1 MQLLFESQGKRVSV
15 THIECI
21 KWLTL
26 ESISMGGCHGHG
38 SKLKTRYRGFLYVQ
52 KNKELCWRC
61 VELLLA
67 LFFPHTTLDEMV
79 STLHIFA

>member
-26 ESISMGGCHGHG
+26 ESISVGGCLVIEAN
-38 SKLKTRYRGFLYVQ
+38 LK
-52 KNKELCWRC
+52 
-61 VELLLA
+61 
-67 LFFPHTTLDEMV
+67 
-79 STLHIFA
+79 